1 MKLALGLV
9 VVAGLASVASAQLS
23 TVGPARA
30 AEGGY
35 GSRATTYSWDDGTA
49 ENSVGLTNGGVI
61 AGINFFAV
69 SGGDNV
75 ITSVDV
81 AWGTPLF
88 AGLNGI
94 VAGTP
99 FNYHVWANVGA
110 GTDPTGGNSVLLFS
124 GSSTINAA
132 NIDNNTFQSL
142 AVPSVLISG
151 ASFFVGVDV
160 AHAAGSFPLAVDQTA
175 PTFGGASWAGGGA
188 AFNPNA
194 VGFGTGGALD
204 LSTLGLGNW
213 MIRANAVPTPGSLAL
228 LGLGGLIVGR
238 RRR

>member
-1 MKLALGLV
+1 MKIALGIVL
-9 VVAGLASVASAQLS
+9 VAGLASVASAQLS
-23 TVGPARA
+23 SVGPARVS
-30 AEGGY
+30 EGGY

-61 AGINFFAV
+61 AGINAFAV
-69 SGGDNV
+69 TGGDNV

-99 FNYHVWANVGA
+99 FNYYVWSSTGTNNPTGA
-110 GTDPTGGNSVLLFS
+110 GSTLLFS
-124 GSSTINAA
+124 GTSTIDAL

-142 AVPSVLISG
+142 AVPSIAISS
-151 ASFFVGVDV
+151 AIFFVGVDI
-160 AHAAGSFPLAVDQTA
+160 AHTAGQFPIAVDQTA
-175 PTFGGASWAGGGA
+175 PTFGGASWAAGGA
-188 AFNPNA
+188 SFNPNA

-204 LSTLGLGNW
+204 ISTLSLGNW
-213 MIRANAVPTPGSLAL
+213 MIRANAVPTPGALAL
-228 LGLGGLIVGR
+228 LGMGGLVIGR

>member
-1 MKLALGLV
+1 MKIALGIVL
-9 VVAGLASVASAQLS
+9 VAGLASVASAQLS

-49 ENSVGLTNGGVI
+49 ENSVGLTAGGVI
-61 AGINFFAV
+61 AAVNAFAV
-69 SGGDNV
+69 TGGDNV
-75 ITSVDV
+75 ITSVDI

-88 AGLNGI
+88 AGQNGI

-99 FNYHVWANVGA
+99 FNYYVWSSTGSNNPTGA
-110 GTDPTGGNSVLLFS
+110 GSVLLFS
-124 GSSTINAA
+124 GSSTIDAA

-142 AVPSVLISG
+142 AVPSVAISS
-151 ASFFVGVDV
+151 AIFFVGVDI
-160 AHAAGSFPLAVDQTA
+160 AHSAGQFPIAVDQTA
-175 PTFGGASWAGGGA
+175 PTISGASWAGGGA
-188 AFNPNA
+188 SFDPNNA
-194 VGFGTGGALD
+194 GFGGGGMLD

-213 MIRANAVPTPGSLAL
+213 MLRANAVPTPGSLAL